1 MRTLRVATASFLI
14 DDAPHTVAQNL
25 ERARTYVR
33 DAGKQHCD
41 ILCLPET
48 VTTSAVPNPLHYAAQ
63 SDEWMRYFS
72 ALAKEFN
79 IAIVAPFYVAEAG
92 KIYNQ
97 ATLFTRDGTRAG
109 LYRKL
114 QPTGSEA
121 HSVTP
126 GSELPIIEF
135 GGVRA
140 GIMICMDIYF
150 PEIAR
155 IYAMKGAEIL
165 FWPT

>member
-1 MRTLRVATASFLI
+1 MRSLRVATASFLI

-25 ERARTYVR
+25 ERARTY
-33 DAGKQHCD
+33 AHNASGQHCD
-41 ILCLPET
+41 VLCLPET
-48 VTTSAVPNPLHYAAQ
+48 VTTNGVPNALQYAAQ
-63 SDEWMRYFS
+63 SDECVRSFS

-79 IAIVAPFYVAEAG
+79 IAIVAPFYVAEEG

-109 LYRKL
+109 FYRKL

-126 GSELPIIEF
+126 
-135 GGVRA
+135 
-140 GIMICMDIYF
+140 
-150 PEIAR
+150 
-155 IYAMKGAEIL
+155 
-165 FWPT
+165 